1 LSLTHF
7 SFGAPLTLG
16 YAHRSWDI
24 VLLGGSAIATV
35 WALMAGVIIL
45 NLLQEDLPT
54 EQESH
59 VGRCVTGATGYAM
72 VLLAM

>member
-1 LSLTHF
+1 
-7 SFGAPLTLG
+7 
-16 YAHRSWDI
+16 
-24 VLLGGSAIATV
+24 
-35 WALMAGVIIL
+35 MAGVIIL